1 MKQYLFWLALGWAL
15 AQSCGY
21 WYVSPT
27 GTATAAGTPADPLS
41 LQAAIT
47 QATTSP
53 IKHIRLAIGD
63 YPLSAPLNVEDNI
76 ILEGGF
82 DLSGPQPVKRSDG
95 ITRLR
100 RLSGTPEANPC
111 RLVAVQAI
119 GKTGFELHD
128 LYIEVENASYT
139 ADGPSCSTYG
149 LYLSGCSNYQIVR
162 CRIHAGDATDGKPG
176 DPVPN
181 GRDGAPGQ
189 KGQDGCRQCQP
200 GVQLD
205 NNQGGVGGSSWS
217 GGAQAGGNGGNG
229 GPIGT
234 GRGPAECWDLNFC
247 NGASAPPGQPGQNGN
262 TAVAGQIVGI
272 GGAAG
277 SGQNICSN
285 FTDAA
290 GFIGALGGCPS
301 DGGLYSGQDGLPGAP
316 GRNGADGSPGAPT
329 FAGGW
334 FIPGNGQDGQ
344 PGEPGSGGGGGGGGG
359 SLGGIPYD
367 IACFQIDDGYT
378 NSSGGGGGGGG
389 EGGEGGPGGKGGG
402 GGGGA
407 FAVFLWNNGANGG
420 LRDCPLTVGTPGQGA
435 IGSAGGLGGRGG
447 EGGCGGGSVGSP
459 CQRFCGSPPYPDN
472 TCAAGCQGGLGG
484 NGGRGGDGGNGGRG
498 GDGANGIAQPL
509 YQSLAGT
516 PALVSNTFVPT
527 EPPIAVS
534 NLLCSH
540 SEVSFTVSNADPLT
554 TYEWAFGVSDPGAS
568 PLFAQGPAATATF
581 SSTGFKTI
589 ILRVNGVPFRYTLF
603 VSPTQPGVIPQ
614 IQPQTP
620 LPICQGGTA
629 TFQANLTNPANRAI
643 IAYEWQLVGPISAG
657 PVSGASAT
665 FTTPPLTQTGTYKV
679 YLRVQSECCGWSVRD
694 SLFFDVVSQRTMTA
708 QLIATPPAVCEGEP
722 ITLILTNLSNQ
733 GTSPTIVWRKNG
745 TPIAGAFGTTYIDP
759 SPQNGDTYEVQITSS
774 EACISNSPLTT
785 NSVTA
790 VVRPRPQLTCPSPLS
805 AYLGYPTTFT
815 INASNA
821 SALTAPFTYA
831 IDLGNGFTINGQ
843 SNTLPIS
850 ANANY
855 GGAGTYTATI
865 TLTDANGCANQ
876 CAVSINISTNPP
888 PTVDF
893 TATPTQGCD
902 QLTAT
907 FTATPANADEYRWD
921 FGDGTPPLSATSNT
935 IQHTYTQVGFYTVR
949 VEVRLGATWLP
960 AEKIHYIQVYKTP
973 SPQIGVLSTAC
984 ENQPIQFAD
993 LGQDGYIYSWDFG
1006 DGNTST
1012 QPSPQHVY
1020 AASGTYNVT
1029 LTAASH
1035 NGLCSATVTRQVTV
1049 AKRPIAAWNLP
1060 LTEGCLPLTL
1070 QPDNTSNPN
1079 GTTITQTLWI
1089 WGDGGIDTASG
1100 AGRASHTYTQPGRYP
1115 LWMVVVSAD
1124 GCTDT
1129 IKATVT
1135 VHPRPQAA
1143 FAPTQV
1149 VQRQPETQ
1157 VAFTNQS
1164 QGATAYVW
1172 DFGNGTTAT
1181 DPNPVVDF
1189 AEPGTYPIT
1198 LVAYNAFGCT
1208 DTARGLVVIEPGL
1221 DIFIP
1226 NVFTPNGDGINDEWN
1241 IRTSG
1246 IPYQVW
1252 VYDRWGNLVFEGN
1265 ASRLWNGRHK
1275 NSGSDCPEGAYTYK
1289 LVATLPG
1296 GQTFTRTGTVT
1307 LLR

>member
-1 MKQYLFWLALGWAL
+1 MKRYLFWLALGWAL

-21 WYVSPT
+21 WYVSSA
-27 GTATAAGTPADPLS
+27 GTATAAGTPSDPLS

-47 QATTSP
+47 QAASSP

-100 RLSGTPEANPC
+100 RISGSPEANPC

-139 ADGPSCSTYG
+139 ADGPGCSTYG
-149 LYLSGCSNYQIVR
+149 LYLNGCSNYQVIR
-162 CRIHAGDATDGKPG
+162 CRIHAGNATDGKPG

-181 GRDGAPGQ
+181 GRNGAPGQ

-200 GVQLD
+200 GVQPD
-205 NNQGGVGGSSWS
+205 NNLGGAGGSSWS

-234 GRGPAECWDLNFC
+234 GRPPAGCFDLNFC
-247 NGASAPPGQPGQNGN
+247 NGASAPPGQLGQNGN
-262 TAVAGQIVGI
+262 TTVSGQIVGI

-277 SGQNICSN
+277 TGQNICAN
-285 FTDAA
+285 FADAA

-301 DGGLYSGQDGLPGAP
+301 DGGLYSGQDGLSGAP
-316 GRNGADGSPGAPT
+316 GRDGVDGSPGAPGFT
-329 FAGGW
+329 GGW

-367 IACFQIDDGYT
+367 IICITIDDGYT

-407 FAVFLWNNGANGG
+407 FAVFLWNNGANGV

-435 IGSAGGLGGRGG
+435 PGSAGGLGGIGG
-447 EGGCGGGSVGSP
+447 EGGCGGGSIGSP
-459 CQRFCGSPPYPDN
+459 CQRFCGSPPLPDN

-498 GDGANGIAQPL
+498 GNGANGITQPL

-516 PALVSNTFVPT
+516 PALVANTFVPT

-534 NLLCSH
+534 NLICSH

-581 SSTGFKTI
+581 GSTGFKTI

-614 IQPQTP
+614 IQSQTP
-620 LPICQGGTA
+620 LPVCQGATA
-629 TFQANLTNPANRAI
+629 TFQANLTNPANRTI
-643 IAYEWQLVGPISAG
+643 LAYEWQLVGPISAG
-657 PVSGASAT
+657 PVSGASTT

-679 YLRVQSECCGWSVRD
+679 YLRVQSQCCGWSVRD
-694 SLFFDVVSQRTMTA
+694 SLLFDVVSQRTMTA
-708 QLIATPPAVCEGEP
+708 QLIATPPAVCEGDP

-733 GTSPTIVWRKNG
+733 GASPTIIWRRNG
-745 TPIAGAFGTTYIDP
+745 TPIPGASGTTYTDP
-759 SPQNGDTYEVQITSS
+759 NPQNGDTYDVQITSS

-785 NSVTA
+785 NSVTV

-805 AYLGYPTTFT
+805 AFLGYPTTIT
-815 INASNA
+815 INVSNA
-821 SALTAPFTYA
+821 SALTAPFTYT
-831 IDLGNGFTINGQ
+831 IDLGNGFTTSGQ
-843 SNTLPIS
+843 SPALPIS
-850 ANANY
+850 VSANY

-865 TLTDANGCANQ
+865 TLTDANGCTNQ
-876 CAVSINISTNPP
+876 CLVTINISANPP

-907 FTATPANADEYRWD
+907 FTASPANADEYRWD
-921 FGDGTPPLSATSNT
+921 FGDGTPPFSTTSNT
-935 IQHTYTQVGFYTVR
+935 TQHTYTQVGFYTVR
-949 VEVRLGATWLP
+949 LEARFGATWLP
-960 AEKIHYIQVYKTP
+960 VEKIHYIQVYKTP
-973 SPQIGVLSTAC
+973 SPQIGVLSAAC
-984 ENQPIQFAD
+984 ENQPVQFAD
-993 LGQDGYIYSWDFG
+993 IGQDGYVFQWDFG

-1029 LTAASH
+1029 LTASSH
-1035 NGLCSATVTRQVTV
+1035 NGFCSATVTRQVTV

-1070 QPDNTSNPN
+1070 QPDNTSNSN

-1089 WGDGGIDTASG
+1089 WGDGVIDTVSA
-1100 AGRASHTYTQPGRYP
+1100 AGSAFHTYTQPGRYP

-1129 IKATVT
+1129 IKATIT

-1149 VQRQPETQ
+1149 VKRQPETQ

-1172 DFGNGTTAT
+1172 DFGNNTTST
-1181 DPNPVVDF
+1181 EPNPVVDF
-1189 AEPGTYPIT
+1189 NQPGSYPIT

-1226 NVFTPNGDGINDEWN
+1226 NVFTPNGDGVNDEWN

-1252 VYDRWGNLVFEGN
+1252 VYDRWGRLVFEGN
-1265 ASRLWNGRHK
+1265 NARLWNGR
-1275 NSGSDCPEGAYTYK
+1275 SRDGSECPEGAYTYK
-1289 LVATLPG
+1289 LTATLPG

-1307 LLR
+1307 ILR